1 MNKRSLLLVAI
12 VAGLG
17 YLASRGK
24 GGNIAPDMN
33 LGQYL
38 GDAAKTVTDSV
49 KGLGIP
55 YSAGEVGSGSG
66 LELGWLKDWAIPD
79 DTPIWE
85 TWTMDTR
92 QPRGIRNHNPGNIEY
107 TGTQWQGLD
116 DPPTDGRFMRF
127 VAPEYGIR
135 ALARVLNTYQSKH
148 GLNTIRGI
156 IDRWAP
162 SFENNTSAYV
172 QSVANSTGIGA
183 DQPLSTYDTGTATA
197 LAAAII
203 KHENGQQPYS
213 MATIREGVQ
222 MA

>member
-1 MNKRSLLLVAI
+1 MNQRGLLLLATL
-12 VAGLG
+12 AGLG
-17 YLASRGK
+17 YLASQKK
-24 GGNIAPDMN
+24 GGIAPDMQLGKY
-33 LGQYL
+33 LGQ
-38 GDAAKTVTDSV
+38 AADTVADTV

-55 YSAGEVGSGSG
+55 YKPGAVGEGSG
-66 LELGWLKDWAIPD
+66 LELGWLKDWAMPD
-79 DTPIWE
+79 TTPIWE
-85 TWTMDTR
+85 SWDMTTR
-92 QPRGIRNHNPGNIEY
+92 QPRGIRNNNPGNIEY

-127 VAPEYGIR
+127 VSPAYGIR
-135 ALARVLNTYQSKH
+135 ALTRVLNTYQSRH

-172 QSVANSTGIGA
+172 NSVAAQTGIGA
-183 DQPLSTYDTGTATA
+183 DAPLNTFDPGTAVA

-213 MATIREGVQ
+213 VAQLRQGVSMA
-222 MA
+222 